1 MSGLEVAGIALAI
14 FPILASA
21 LVRSVDGIQ
30 TIKNWRRISIKL
42 EDYADTIQTQNIYY
56 LNTLEEL
63 LSDIVQSHEDIEVL
77 IREPRGDLWKSP
89 QYKERLKLRLDR
101 SYNGYF
107 VVLNKMIDALND
119 LCKKLGVDTSG
130 NVRTTLL
137 HLHRWYLL
145 SLLGAFE

>member
-42 EDYADTIQTQNIYY
+42 EDYADTTQTQNIYY

-119 LCKKLGVDTSG
+119 
-130 NVRTTLL
+130 
-137 HLHRWYLL
+137 
-145 SLLGAFE
+145 